1 MMMMTPTTYSV
12 QLKMNQCL
20 LPPQYQSLMTT
31 FDCCVA
37 VTMTIRWK
45 FDCCMKRYQN
55 DDYVIVQPRYKEFD
69 CCISGESY
77 VAWRSPNNNDDM
89 MTMWLLRKRRVSC
102 GLVRST
108 SWQWWWQ
115 CDCCIVVTTS
125 ILQQFDCCMTMMMV
139 MMWLL
144 HQQISSSSGVRK
156 YAHEMDRLGLGIT
169 WGNLPGN
176 RRTDG
181 WCASSERCAPAE
193 LRRRLAPWAEFVPM
207 VSTLPVACSLSF
219 RHIIL
224 DLPLVDRTT

>member
-1 MMMMTPTTYSV
+1 MIHS
-12 QLKMNQCL
+12 
-20 LPPQYQSLMTT
+20 
-31 FDCCVA
+31 
-37 VTMTIRWK
+37 
-45 FDCCMKRYQN
+45 CCMMKMMIQW
-55 DDYVIVQPRYKEFD
+55 QFD
-69 CCISGESY
+69 CCIMS
-77 VAWRSPNNNDDM
+77 
-89 MTMWLLRKRRVSC
+89 MTMMLWLLHVMLIRWRWHQSCDCLQWRR
-102 GLVRST
+102 
-108 SWQWWWQ
+108 WWWQ

-181 WCASSERCAPAE
+181 WCASSERCTPAE
-193 LRRRLAPWAEFVPM
+193 LRRRLAPWAELVPL

-219 RHIIL
+219 RLIIL